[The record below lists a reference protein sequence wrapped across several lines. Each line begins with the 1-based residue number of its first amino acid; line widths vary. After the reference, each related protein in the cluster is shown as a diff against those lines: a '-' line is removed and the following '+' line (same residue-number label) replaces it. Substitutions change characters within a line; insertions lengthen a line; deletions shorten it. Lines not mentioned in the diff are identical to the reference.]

1 MAEDRLKIVVFGSF
15 NAGKSTF
22 IQTLDPESHH
32 IEADIVGGTT
42 TIAIDFGRVWIGER
56 HIYLFGT
63 PGQERFEF
71 VREIVSRGM
80 DGAIILIDATAAL
93 DAFTGHICR
102 TLREARIPR
111 IVLLNKC
118 DCNEA
123 RPEQIRTMVG
133 PDEILCIS
141 ALSREDAYH
150 ALEHLVTTIHCG
162 HGIRESHM

>member
-1 MAEDRLKIVVFGSF
+1 MPGERLKIVVFGSF

-32 IEADIVGGTT
+32 VEADIVGGTT
-42 TIAIDFGRVWIGER
+42 TVAIDFGRVRIGER
-56 HIYLFGT
+56 LIYLFGT

-80 DGAIILIDATAAL
+80 DGAVIMIDTTAAL
-93 DAFTGHICR
+93 DSFTGQICQ
-102 TLREARIPR
+102 TLREEEIPR

-123 RPEQIRTMVG
+123 RPEQIKTAVG
-133 PDEILCIS
+133 PEDILCIS
-141 ALSREDAYH
+141 ALSHEEASL
-150 ALEHLVTTIHCG
+150 ALERLVALIPFRP
-162 HGIRESHM
+162 GICESPT